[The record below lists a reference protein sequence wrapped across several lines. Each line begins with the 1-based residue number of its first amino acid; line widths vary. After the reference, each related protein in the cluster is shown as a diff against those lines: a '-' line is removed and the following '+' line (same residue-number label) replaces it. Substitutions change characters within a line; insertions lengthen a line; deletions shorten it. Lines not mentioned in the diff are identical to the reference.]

1 MMKQGGTSETHDR
14 KQGTID
20 MSKELEN
27 EDRGRGSGGRRGTLA
42 LPGLG
47 KIMGNDRDRHQ
58 GRRATMYDISV
69 LGNAFANLRGINS
82 TVLASADQ
90 KVRGFEM

>member
-1 MMKQGGTSETHDR
+1 
-14 KQGTID
+14 
-20 MSKELEN
+20 MSKEIEN

-42 LPGLG
+42 QLPGLS

-90 KVRGFEM
+90 KVRGFEL